1 MISLG
6 ECERLMTYKGTPI
19 RTTYVVYE
27 KDGMHYPA
35 YCLDISLPGAEKGSY
50 IVRGGSKIQN
60 VDVWRAII
68 NGFPYKSV
76 AELGAANEQEAF
88 TATKQAVYTM
98 LEGRDT
104 NLYGAVDSDAGRR
117 THQIYL
123 NIVNAARTSGENIQN
138 DLSISITPNQ
148 EEWTVEPDNTKVSK
162 TYTLNSHVTSGQ
174 YSIDLSGEIPLGTQV
189 TDEGNN
195 PKNTF
200 AIGEKFKVQIP
211 IQNLNKTD
219 SFTIKARANLNTKPV
234 AFGTTTVPGTQNYAL
249 TGYMYEDSETTIG
262 TNYFKNITKLR
273 IVKKEYATEN
283 KLQGVKFNLLDKNK
297 NIIKDNLITDE
308 NGEIC
313 LENMLPGLY
322 YVSEIETLD
331 GYNLY
336 TDLIEINLD
345 LNEEFEVT
353 VNNTVREVTE
363 ENKVFKNVEVI
374 PNYTETVYNVD
385 KTTTVIS
392 QNNIKRL
399 PVTGY

>member
-27 KDGMHYPA
+27 KDGMRFPA
-35 YCLDISLPGAEKGSY
+35 YCLDITLPGAEKGSY
-50 IVRGGSKIQN
+50 IVRGESKIQN
-60 VDVWRAII
+60 VDVWKAII

-104 NLYGAVDSDAGRR
+104 NLYGAVNSDSGRR
-117 THQIYL
+117 TYQIYL
-123 NIVNAARTSGENIQN
+123 NIVNSARSSGETIQN
-138 DLSISITPNQ
+138 DLSISILPNQ
-148 EEWTVEPDNTKVSK
+148 EEWELDSNGTSVSK
-162 TYTLNSHVTSGQ
+162 IYNLNSVVKNGLYT
-174 YSIDLSGEIPLGTQV
+174 IELRGELPEGTV
-189 TDEGNN
+189 ITDINN
-195 PKNTF
+195 NAKNTF
-200 AIGEKFKVQIP
+200 TLGENFKIQIP
-211 IQNLNKTD
+211 IQNLTKSD
-219 SFTIKARANLNTKPV
+219 SFTIKARANLETKPI
-234 AFGTTTVPGTQNYAL
+234 AYGTTTVPGTQNYAL
-249 TGYMYEDSETTIG
+249 TGYMYEDSECEYVEG
-262 TNYFKNITKLR
+262 YFKNITKLR
-273 IVKKEYATEN
+273 IVKKEYGTEN
-283 KLQGVKFNLLDKNK
+283 KLSGVKFNLLDKNK
-297 NIIKDNLITDE
+297 NIVKDNLVTNE
-308 NGEIC
+308 NGEIS

-322 YVSEIETLD
+322 YVSEIETLE

-345 LNEEFEVT
+345 LNEEFEVV
-353 VNNTVREVTE
+353 VNNTVKEVTE
-363 ENKVFKNVEVI
+363 VDKIFENVEVI

-392 QNNIKRL
+392 QNNIKKL

>member
-19 RTTYVVYE
+19 RTTYIVYE
-27 KDGMHYPA
+27 KDGMRFPA
-35 YCLDISLPGAEKGSY
+35 YCLDITLPGAEKGSY
-50 IVRGGSKIQN
+50 VVRGGSKIQN

-104 NLYGAVDSDAGRR
+104 SLYGAVDSDAGRR
-117 THQIYL
+117 TYQIYL
-123 NIVNAARTSGENIQN
+123 NIVNSARSSGETIQN

-148 EEWTVEPDNTKVSK
+148 EEWIVDSNGTSVSK
-162 TYTLNSHVTSGQ
+162 TYTLNSHVNNGQ
-174 YSIDLSGEIPLGTQV
+174 YTIELSGETPNGIQV
-189 TDEGNN
+189 SDEGNN
-195 PKNTF
+195 PKSTF
-200 AIGEKFKVQIP
+200 SMGEKFKILIP
-211 IQNLNKTD
+211 IQNLIKTD
-219 SFTIKARANLNTKPV
+219 SFIIKARANLNTKPV

-249 TGYMYEDSETTIG
+249 TGYMYEDSECTYKE
-262 TNYFKNITKLR
+262 NYFKNITKLR

-283 KLQGVKFNLLDKNK
+283 KLEGVKFNLLDKNK
-297 NIIKDNLITDE
+297 NIIKDNLVTDE
-308 NGEIC
+308 NGEISI
-313 LENMLPGLY
+313 ENMLPGLY
-322 YVSEIETLD
+322 YISEVETLE

-353 VNNTVREVTE
+353 VNNTVREVKE
-363 ENKVFKNVEVI
+363 ENKTFENIEVI
-374 PNYTETVYNVD
+374 PHYTETVYNVD

-392 QNNIKRL
+392 QNNIKKL

>member
-19 RTTYVVYE
+19 RTTYIVYE

-35 YCLDISLPGAEKGSY
+35 YCLDVTLPGAEKGSY
-50 IVRGGSKIQN
+50 VVRGGSKIQN

-104 NLYGAVDSDAGRR
+104 NLYGAVDSDSGRR
-117 THQIYL
+117 TYQIYL
-123 NIVNAARTSGENIQN
+123 NIVNAARSSGENIQN
-138 DLSISITPNQ
+138 DLSISILPNQ
-148 EEWTVEPDNTKVSK
+148 EEWNVEPDNTKVSK
-162 TYTLNSHVTSGQ
+162 TYTVNSHVAGGQ
-174 YSIDLSGEIPLGTQV
+174 YSIELSGEIPSGTQV

-195 PKNTF
+195 PRNIF
-200 AIGEKFKVQIP
+200 NIGERFKIQIP
-211 IQNLNKTD
+211 IQNLIKTD
-219 SFTIKARANLNTKPV
+219 SFTIKARASLNTKPV
-234 AFGTTTVPGTQNYAL
+234 AFGTTSVPGTQNYAL

-262 TNYFKNITKLR
+262 ENYFKNITKLR
-273 IVKKEYATEN
+273 IVKREYATEN
-283 KLQGVKFNLLDKNK
+283 KLQGVKFNLLDSNK
-297 NIIKDNLITDE
+297 NIIKENLVTDE
-308 NGEIC
+308 NGEIS

-322 YVSEIETLD
+322 YVSEIETLE

-363 ENKVFKNVEVI
+363 ENKVFENVEVI
-374 PNYTETVYNVD
+374 PHYTETVYNVD

>member
-19 RTTYVVYE
+19 RTTYIVYE
-27 KDGMHYPA
+27 KDGMRFPA
-35 YCLDISLPGAEKGSY
+35 YCLDITLPGAEKGSY
-50 IVRGGSKIQN
+50 VVRGGSKIQN

-104 NLYGAVDSDAGRR
+104 SLYGAVDSDAGRR
-117 THQIYL
+117 TYQIYL
-123 NIVNAARTSGENIQN
+123 NIVNSARSSGETIQN

-148 EEWTVEPDNTKVSK
+148 EEWIVDSNGTSVSK
-162 TYTLNSHVTSGQ
+162 TYTLNSHVNNGQ
-174 YSIDLSGEIPLGTQV
+174 YTIELSGETPSGIQV
-189 TDEGNN
+189 ADEGNN
-195 PKNTF
+195 PKSTF
-200 AIGEKFKVQIP
+200 SMGEKFKILIP
-211 IQNLNKTD
+211 IQNLIKTD
-219 SFTIKARANLNTKPV
+219 SFTIKARASLNTKPV

-249 TGYMYEDSETTIG
+249 TGYMYEDSECTYKE
-262 TNYFKNITKLR
+262 NYFKNITKLR

-283 KLQGVKFNLLDKNK
+283 KLEGVKFNLLDKNK
-297 NIIKDNLITDE
+297 NIIKDNLVTDE
-308 NGEIC
+308 NGEISI
-313 LENMLPGLY
+313 ENMLPGLY
-322 YVSEIETLD
+322 YISEVETLE

-353 VNNTVREVTE
+353 VNNTVREVKE
-363 ENKVFKNVEVI
+363 ENKTFENIEVI
-374 PNYTETVYNVD
+374 PHYTETVYNVD

-392 QNNIKRL
+392 QNNIKKL

>member
-19 RTTYVVYE
+19 RTTYIVYE
-27 KDGMHYPA
+27 KDGMRFPA
-35 YCLDISLPGAEKGSY
+35 YCLDITLPGAEKGSY
-50 IVRGGSKIQN
+50 VVRGGSKIQN

-104 NLYGAVDSDAGRR
+104 SLYGAVDSDAGRR

-123 NIVNAARTSGENIQN
+123 NIVNSARSSGETIQN

-148 EEWTVEPDNTKVSK
+148 EEWIVDSNGTSVSK
-162 TYTLNSHVTSGQ
+162 TYTLNSHVNNGQ
-174 YSIDLSGEIPLGTQV
+174 YTIELSGETPNGIQV
-189 TDEGNN
+189 SDEGNN
-195 PKNTF
+195 PKSTF
-200 AIGEKFKVQIP
+200 SMGEKFKILIP
-211 IQNLNKTD
+211 IQNLIKTD
-219 SFTIKARANLNTKPV
+219 SFIIKARANLNTKPV
-234 AFGTTTVPGTQNYAL
+234 AFGSSTVPGTQNYAL
-249 TGYMYEDSETTIG
+249 TGYMYEDSECTYKE
-262 TNYFKNITKLR
+262 NYFKNITKLR
-273 IVKKEYATEN
+273 IVKKEYAKEN
-283 KLQGVKFNLLDKNK
+283 KLEGVKFNLLDKNK
-297 NIIKDNLITDE
+297 NIIKDNLVTDE
-308 NGEIC
+308 NGKISI
-313 LENMLPGLY
+313 ENMLPGLY
-322 YVSEIETLD
+322 YISEVETLE

-353 VNNTVREVTE
+353 VNNTVREVKE
-363 ENKVFKNVEVI
+363 ENKTFENIEVI
-374 PNYTETVYNVD
+374 PHYTETVYNVD

-392 QNNIKRL
+392 QNNIKKL

>member
-6 ECERLMTYKGTPI
+6 ECERLITYKGTPI
-19 RTTYVVYE
+19 RTTYIVYE
-27 KDGMHYPA
+27 KDGMRFPA
-35 YCLDISLPGAEKGSY
+35 YCLDITLPGAEKGSY
-50 IVRGGSKIQN
+50 VVRGGSKIQN

-104 NLYGAVDSDAGRR
+104 SLYGAVDSDAGRR
-117 THQIYL
+117 TYQIYL
-123 NIVNAARTSGENIQN
+123 NIVNSARSSGETIQN

-148 EEWTVEPDNTKVSK
+148 EEWIVDSNGTSVSK
-162 TYTLNSHVTSGQ
+162 TYTLNSHVNNGQ
-174 YSIDLSGEIPLGTQV
+174 YTIELSGETPSGIQV
-189 TDEGNN
+189 ADEGNN
-195 PKNTF
+195 PKSTF
-200 AIGEKFKVQIP
+200 SMGEKFKILIP
-211 IQNLNKTD
+211 IQNLIKTD
-219 SFTIKARANLNTKPV
+219 SFTIKARASLNTKPV

-249 TGYMYEDSETTIG
+249 TGYIYEDSECTYKE
-262 TNYFKNITKLR
+262 NYFKNITKLR

-283 KLQGVKFNLLDKNK
+283 KLEGVKFNLLDKNK
-297 NIIKDNLITDE
+297 NIIKDNLVTDE
-308 NGEIC
+308 NGEISI
-313 LENMLPGLY
+313 ENMLPGLY
-322 YVSEIETLD
+322 YISEVETLE

-353 VNNTVREVTE
+353 VNNTVREVKE
-363 ENKVFKNVEVI
+363 ENKTFENIEVI
-374 PNYTETVYNVD
+374 PHYTETVYNVD

-392 QNNIKRL
+392 QNNIKKL